1 MIDEVIQVEGG
12 FSLRPITVGDASAFQ
27 EAFSEEESARYFTQQ
42 RLQGFRDAKAL
53 VEWLCES
60 GEYYVILRQ
69 NDLMIIGL
77 IGIRK
82 KKDAPDVCRISYM
95 IFKGHRGRGVAPK
108 VIKALTS
115 VCMERGD
122 ISRIEA
128 AIRPDN
134 IKSLRCIEKAGYRMQ
149 GIIDAE
155 PGSANDGALAKRIL
169 YVYG

>member
-1 MIDEVIQVEGG
+1 MEEVIQVEGG
-12 FSLRPITVGDASAFQ
+12 FLLRPLAITDAAAFQ

-69 NDLMIIGL
+69 SDTRVVGL
-77 IGIRK
+77 IGTRERK
-82 KKDAPDVCRISYM
+82 EAPGVLRISYM
-95 IFKGHRGRGVAPK
+95 IFKGYRGRGVAPK
-108 VIKALTS
+108 VIRALTS
-115 VCMERGD
+115 VCMEKEAVQK
-122 ISRIEA
+122 IEA

-134 IKSLRCIEKAGYRMQ
+134 IKSLRCIEKAGYTMQ

-155 PGSANDGALAKRIL
+155 PGTAEDGALAKRIL

>member
-1 MIDEVIQVEGG
+1 MEEVIQIEGG
-12 FSLRPITVGDASAFQ
+12 FSLRPLTSTDAAAFQ

-69 NDLMIIGL
+69 SDAQTIGL
-77 IGIRK
+77 IGVRER
-82 KKDAPDVCRISYM
+82 KDAPGVLRISYM

-108 VIKALTS
+108 VIRTLTS
-115 VCMERGD
+115 MCMERE
-122 ISRIEA
+122 SVRKIEA

-134 IKSLRCIEKAGYRMQ
+134 IKSLRCIEKAGYIMA

-155 PGSANDGALAKRIL
+155 PSSTEDGALAKRIL
-169 YVYG
+169 YVYE

>member
-1 MIDEVIQVEGG
+1 MEEVIQVEGG
-12 FSLRPITVGDASAFQ
+12 FSLRPLAITDATAFQ

-69 NDLMIIGL
+69 NDAQVLGL
-77 IGIRK
+77 IGTRER
-82 KKDAPDVCRISYM
+82 KDAPGVLRISYM

-108 VIKALTS
+108 VIRALTS
-115 VCMERGD
+115 VYMEQD
-122 ISRIEA
+122 EIKRIEA

-134 IKSLRCIEKAGYRMQ
+134 IKSLRCIEKAGYTMC
-149 GIIDAE
+149 GMIDAE
-155 PGSANDGALAKRIL
+155 PGSDDNGTLAKRIL
-169 YVYG
+169 YIYG